1 MITLHDASVRMSPG
15 QLRVARCVKWGGLA
29 ACVLL
34 AVVILRSLAVPYK
47 LFSFRTYPDLGI
59 VQGSVYYCEFNAV
72 FSRDEQ
78 FFFVGDINRFAPAL
92 WWRHKSSVVGYRLTV
107 PLWMFGLPLLIFTAT
122 AWRLDD
128 VARYRLRRGLCVKCG
143 YARSGLEPTHPC
155 PECGSRIDARVAA
168 K

>member
-1 MITLHDASVRMSPG
+1 MSPG

-34 AVVILRSLAVPYK
+34 AVVMFRSLAVPHK
-47 LFSFRTYPDLGI
+47 LFSLRTFPDFGI

-72 FSRDEQ
+72 FPRDEQ

-92 WWRHKSSVVGYRLTV
+92 WWRQTSSVVGYRLTV
-107 PLWMFGLPLLIFTAT
+107 PLWMLALPLVIITGA
-122 AWRLDD
+122 AWRIDYL
-128 VARYRLRRGLCVKCG
+128 ARYRRTRGLCLKCG

-155 PECGSRIDARVAA
+155 PECGSRIDARAA
-168 K
+168 TK

>member
-1 MITLHDASVRMSPG
+1 MCCI
-15 QLRVARCVKWGGLA
+15 VKWVGVA
-29 ACVLL
+29 ACSLL
-34 AVVILRSLAVPYK
+34 AVLLVRSLVVPYK
-47 LFSFRTYPDLGI
+47 LMGFASFPEIGI

-92 WWRHKSSVVGYRLTV
+92 WWRQTSSAIGYRLTV
-107 PLWMFGLPLLIFTAT
+107 PLWMFGLPLLIVTAT

-128 VARYRLRRGLCVKCG
+128 VARYRRTRGLCAKCG
-143 YARSGLEPTHPC
+143 YARRGLEPTHPC
-155 PECGSRIDARVAA
+155 PECGSRIDARAAA